1 VEPHDLGRDDDPALA
16 CCRDFVSGGFG
27 WSFEGGD
34 ASVVIG
40 VSGSAAGVIE
50 AIATA
55 QSSARGTRAEV
66 SCVGRATS
74 ISEAELVGSTTPI
87 ASGPI
92 ERGCAR
98 K

>member
-16 CCRDFVSGGFG
+16 RCRDFVSGESG